1 VAVLAGCGGTSS
13 TPGPTSDY
21 TGHTLPLGAVVSV
34 TGPGA
39 IYGVQQKNALQL
51 AVETINKAGGVNG
64 ASISLD
70 LQDDGSVQQQGVD
83 AFVAQIHD
91 KRVLGVIGPTL
102 TNTAV
107 KAHPEANNRK
117 VPVIAA
123 SSTGAGIVGSCPYP
137 CDFIFRDSLAEAV
150 AIPDNVKAAR
160 DRFHPATALIL
171 SANDDKSSV
180 DGASL
185 FRQAFADNGVTIPD
199 GGAATFSKNESNFT
213 DIVTAALAKKADIW
227 AVSTLPG
234 TAVQLMAEA
243 RKQGYKGP
251 MLGTD
256 SFNYPAVAA
265 RVADAYQG
273 AQSAAGYFGG
283 SDNAATRSFVTA
295 YAARFKDG
303 DGKPLQP
310 DEVAAQA
317 YTAVL
322 LFAEAAKKARLTF
335 ADVAA
340 DRVRLRDAL
349 AGVSVDSPLGP
360 VGFTATH
367 DVRQQVYIVAID
379 GKGGYSL
386 LNTVPP
392 Q

>member
-1 VAVLAGCGGTSS
+1 
-13 TPGPTSDY
+13 
-21 TGHTLPLGAVVSV
+21 VVSV

-39 IYGVQQKNALQL
+39 IYGRQQKNALEV
-51 AVETINKAGGVNG
+51 AVETINKAGGVSG
-64 ASISLD
+64 ARISLD

-83 AFVAQIHD
+83 AFVAEIHD
-91 KRVLGVIGPTL
+91 KKVLGVIGPTL
-102 TNTAV
+102 TNTAI

-117 VPVIAA
+117 TPVIAP

-137 CDFIFRDSLAEAV
+137 CDFIFRDSLSEAV

-160 DRFHPATALIL
+160 DRFHPRTAVIF
-171 SANDDKSSV
+171 SASDDRSSV
-180 DGASL
+180 DGAGL
-185 FRQAFADNGVTIPD
+185 FQQAFADNGVTIPD
-199 GGAATFSKNESNFT
+199 GGALTFSKNESNFT
-213 DIVTAALAKKADIW
+213 DVVTTALGKKADIW
-227 AVSTLPG
+227 AVSSLPG

-251 MLGTD
+251 MLGND

-273 AQSAAGYFGG
+273 AQSAAGYFAGND
-283 SDNAATRSFVTA
+283 SSINKTFVSA
-295 YAARFKDG
+295 YAARFKDA

-317 YTAVL
+317 YTAVQ

-335 ADVAA
+335 TDVAA

-349 AGVSVDSPLGP
+349 AGASIDSPLGQ
-360 VGFTATH
+360 VGFTSTH
-367 DVRQQVYIVAID
+367 DVRQPVYIVAID
-379 GKGGYSL
+379 GKGAYSL
-386 LNTVPP
+386 VSTVPA